1 MRRCHVWFQL
11 CLMVPPLG
19 IAEPRSHTSGTL
31 GKTYLRKV
39 KTLGS
44 SLRERN
50 ISADRHQSQRR
61 RGRECSRCQNRFFL
75 FNPCK
80 GSSGV
85 SILLQPMEGATVE
98 QCLHCS
104 PWRTLHWSKG
114 YFLKDPQPV
123 EDPCWSMFSK
133 EELWPLED
141 TCWSRFIL
149 KDHSSWRISMLE
161 QGKCVRRKKW
171 QRQIFMN

>member
-75 FNPCK
+75 FHPCK
-80 GSSGV
+80 GFSGV

-98 QCLHCS
+98 QMSALQ
-104 PWRTLHWSKG
+104 PMENPTLEQRILPKG
-114 YFLKDPQPV
+114 STA
-123 EDPCWSMFSK
+123 CGG
-133 EELWPLED
+133 
-141 TCWSRFIL
+141 
-149 KDHSSWRISMLE
+149 SMLE
-161 QGKCVRRKKW
+161 HVLQGGTVAFGGHMLEQAYPKGPQLVEN
-171 QRQIFMN
+171 IHA